1 MNGRTATVGRNL
13 KQGAI
18 GQEQQHQ
25 RHKFRDHEREAW
37 NVREDERRFVLRHRA
52 GPGREGTCLGLAVMT
67 GIMIPPCV
75 EMKTSGGRFLEI
87 KEARVADKPRDHTY
101 HDQ

>member
-1 MNGRTATVGRNL
+1 MGNNL

-37 NVREDERRFVLRHRA
+37 NVWKDERRFILRHGA
-52 GPGREGTCLGLAVMT
+52 GPGRQGTCLGLTVVT
-67 GIMIPPCV
+67 GVTVSPCM
-75 EMKTSGGRFLEI
+75 EMETPGGRLFEI
-87 KEARVADKPRDHTY
+87 NEAGVANKPRDHPD
-101 HDQ
+101 HD

>member
-1 MNGRTATVGRNL
+1 MDGRTTAVGRNL

-37 NVREDERRFVLRHRA
+37 NVWKDERRFILRHGA
-52 GPGREGTCLGLAVMT
+52 GPGRQGTCLGLTVVT
-67 GIMIPPCV
+67 GVTVSPCM
-75 EMKTSGGRFLEI
+75 EMETPGGRLFEI
-87 KEARVADKPRDHTY
+87 NKARMADKPRDHTY

>member
-1 MNGRTATVGRNL
+1 MGNNL

-37 NVREDERRFVLRHRA
+37 NVRKDERRFVLRHRA
-52 GPGREGTCLGLAVMT
+52 GPGRQGTRLRLAMVT
-67 GIMIPPCV
+67 GITVSPCM
-75 EMKTSGGRFLEI
+75 EMETPGGRLFEI
-87 KEARVADKPRDHTY
+87 NKARMADKPRDHTY

>member
-1 MNGRTATVGRNL
+1 MGNNL

-37 NVREDERRFVLRHRA
+37 NVRKDERRFVLRHRA
-52 GPGREGTCLGLAVMT
+52 GPGRQGTCLGLTVVT
-67 GIMIPPCV
+67 GVTVSPCM
-75 EMKTSGGRFLEI
+75 EMEAPRGRFLEI
-87 KEARVADKPRDHTY
+87 NETRVADKPRDHTY